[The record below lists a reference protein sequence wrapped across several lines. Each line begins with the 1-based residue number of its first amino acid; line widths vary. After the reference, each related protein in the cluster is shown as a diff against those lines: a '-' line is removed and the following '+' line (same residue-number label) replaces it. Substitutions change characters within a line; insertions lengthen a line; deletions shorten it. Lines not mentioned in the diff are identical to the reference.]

1 MTWLKQNIHF
11 KFCFSS
17 FYLLFLLTT
26 LFFQWMVF
34 WTEVTSQFR
43 LVYWFDFKMMMLL
56 EIEKHLGPSWLR
68 RPSVGCNCYWW
79 QKMITCNLILC
90 TTGTPPA
97 HLWPRWRGPDR
108 PWRQS
113 ELRGETSWDHTG
125 PDRER
130 GVTGS
135 GEVTASYHRP
145 HAATG

>member
-1 MTWLKQNIHF
+1 MVKTKH
-11 KFCFSS
+11 S
-17 FYLLFLLTT
+17 FQI
-26 LFFQWMVF
+26 LFFFFLSFVF
-34 WTEVTSQFR
+34 IDNIIFPMNGILNGSNQSVPPC
-43 LVYWFDFKMMMLL
+43 LLIWFHIKMMMLL

-135 GEVTASYHRP
+135 GEVTASHHRP